1 MTRCPFP
8 TTTIAITTAIP
19 ANKLGP
25 PTARI
30 KNTDPSPRNPRSANN
45 GAQTSPDLPILY
57 SCLDDFHD
65 IIQFQ
70 LGLNRSMTT
79 ESRSDGKTV
88 RIYNRILTERNGH
101 GKIDTTVGADIAVF
115 RKVLFGTI
123 CTVGIG
129 GIGIG
134 GFGRNAAPGSEETD
148 ESTPRDETA
157 DDSFF
162 NSGCGDFKAGS
173 ADEDFAHF
181 GVEAGSFGDGTSAV
195 CYGYVGTKWN
205 RRNSRRTRNSIRQT
219 NIPILIPRTPMPL
232 LLFPI
237 TTIPLR
243 NWRRR
248 HQTPCPNPVLLHR
261 RLQNLKMP
269 PSLQNVQD
277 LTIPIRRLP
286 QWQPAIEIDPVNS
299 QSDRF
304 GPRPFIF
311 ISIRDASSIG
321 FLVGHGIIR
330 TSITTVMFLLLMVIR
345 PLE

>member
-1 MTRCPFP
+1 MV
-8 TTTIAITTAIP
+8 
-19 ANKLGP
+19 LG
-25 PTARI
+25 R
-30 KNTDPSPRNPRSANN
+30 
-45 GAQTSPDLPILY
+45 QV
-57 SCLDDFHD
+57 
-65 IIQFQ
+65 
-70 LGLNRSMTT
+70 
-79 ESRSDGKTV
+79 SDRRDK
-88 RIYNRILTERNGH
+88 
-101 GKIDTTVGADIAVF
+101 
-115 RKVLFGTI
+115 
-123 CTVGIG
+123 
-129 GIGIG
+129 
-134 GFGRNAAPGSEETD
+134 EETLCMARAGNKEENTKISKINQNPMRHNPKLCD
-148 ESTPRDETA
+148 TF
-157 DDSFF
+157 DDRP
-162 NSGCGDFKAGS
+162 
-173 ADEDFAHF
+173 
-181 GVEAGSFGDGTSAV
+181 
-195 CYGYVGTKWN
+195 TKWN